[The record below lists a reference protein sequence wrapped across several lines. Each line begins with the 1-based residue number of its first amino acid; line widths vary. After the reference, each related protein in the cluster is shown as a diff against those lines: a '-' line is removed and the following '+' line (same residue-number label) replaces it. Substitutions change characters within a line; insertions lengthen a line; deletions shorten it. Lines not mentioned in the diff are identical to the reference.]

1 MWRPPRRSHSPR
13 CPAEGGPAAADWTDD
28 VHQPPERDEPVTD
41 EPDPAVPVQDR
52 RARLRVVGDDPAPAA
67 APAGDPDGPVDLMDP
82 VDRARRVDDGS
93 VDDGPVDNG
102 SVDDQAVDDE
112 AREWAWVAEWR
123 DSGEPAPWATGL
135 PLAAFAALLAAVAIW
150 VLSAGLADRPVLA
163 VALNL
168 LVAGGLVPAMWLSRN
183 LPVLRWF
190 ALGAAVGVVSGW
202 IAALMML

>member
-1 MWRPPRRSHSPR
+1 M
-13 CPAEGGPAAADWTDD
+13 
-28 VHQPPERDEPVTD
+28 TD
-41 EPDPAVPVQDR
+41 EPDPAAPGQER
-52 RARLRVVGDDPAPAA
+52 RTRLRVVGDVPDLPAV
-67 APAGDPDGPVDLMDP
+67 PAGDPDLTVDLMDP
-82 VDRARRVDDGS
+82 AGRALRVDDEP
-93 VDDGPVDNG
+93 VDDH
-102 SVDDQAVDDE
+102 AVDDE
-112 AREWAWVAEWR
+112 AHEWAWVAEWR
-123 DSGEPAPWATGL
+123 DSGEPAPWGTGL

-190 ALGAAVGVVSGW
+190 AIGAAVGVVGGW

>member
-1 MWRPPRRSHSPR
+1 
-13 CPAEGGPAAADWTDD
+13 
-28 VHQPPERDEPVTD
+28 VTD
-41 EPDPAVPVQDR
+41 EPDPAVPSPDR
-52 RARLRVVGDDPAPAA
+52 RTRLRVVGADPAPAGETA
-67 APAGDPDGPVDLMDP
+67 DDPDSTVDLMDP
-82 VDRARRVDDGS
+82 AGRAPRVDGEPIDG
-93 VDDGPVDNG
+93 GPVD
-102 SVDDQAVDDE
+102 DEAVDDE
-112 AREWAWVAEWR
+112 AGDDEAHEWAWVAEWR
-123 DSGEPAPWATGL
+123 DSGEPAPWGTGL

-190 ALGAAVGVVSGW
+190 AVGAAVGVVGGW